1 MFAGVLSLTNWSR
14 VTHTSVPGD
23 GEDVPRRGGQAV
35 DASPLDASLRLNV
48 VLEGAVDPRRQVR
61 DVMGLEHQL
70 VERQTE
76 RGREEGDKERQT

>member
-1 MFAGVLSLTNWSR
+1 M
-14 VTHTSVPGD
+14 
-23 GEDVPRRGGQAV
+23 
-35 DASPLDASLRLNV
+35 SPLDASLRLNV

-76 RGREEGDKERQT
+76 RGREEGGRGREREGKFEMQMLLYDAECKRRELVIVTVTTAT